1 MSALD
6 WGIVPLLNGSII
18 AYGLYWSCGV
28 VAIGWAPSAVWL
40 VGLSMYAT
48 AIDSS
53 DMRLCP
59 GALSTARWHWG

>member
-28 VAIGWAPSAVWL
+28 VAIGWAPSAV
-40 VGLSMYAT
+40 VAGGPFDVRYG
-48 AIDSS
+48 D
-53 DMRLCP
+53 
-59 GALSTARWHWG
+59 

>member
-1 MSALD
+1 MSALGR
-6 WGIVPLLNGSII
+6 GIVPLLNGSII
-18 AYGLYWSCGV
+18 AYGLSWSRGV

-59 GALSTARWHWG
+59 GA